1 MPRPRTESPLRG
13 TPPGAQRFALFVAMG
28 YVAIAAVWIA
38 LSDRLTTALT
48 IGPEQMAWA
57 QSVKGIGFVLVT
69 GTLLFVLVLRY
80 ARQLERRDRVLR
92 RQHDRLTAV
101 NRVHDVL
108 RMVNASLLRVRDLDL
123 LLEEACRALVHGGG
137 FPCAWIGLIDP
148 GDGAL
153 RTVASAT
160 AEGLP
165 AVGIEI
171 PATELTAAGPLASVL
186 RDGELARIDADTG
199 AILDRT
205 GPPAGTFSEIA
216 VVPLRSDDSVIGLI
230 AIYATAR
237 GFFDDHEERALLA
250 EIADNIGLGVGYLRQ
265 KNTLQHLSYHD
276 DLTGVGNRALIENRL
291 VQAVNAVERGGCTV
305 AAMVLDI
312 DGFRAINDTTGRH
325 AGDRAL
331 QAVAERLS
339 ERIRP
344 GDSIGRL
351 GNDEFAVVFANV
363 DDQNPVSRLA
373 ARLADAFP
381 ARIDVDGQ
389 EIFLTVS
396 MGVAVY
402 PDDAGDAHDLLARAE
417 LALHSATA
425 EESGTITYYAAALDL
440 QARERHEIE
449 RALRQSVNTDDF
461 TVAWQPVI
469 DLDTGLT
476 VGAEVLLRWHHPELG
491 EIAPARFIPIAE
503 QTGLIAALG
512 RRVAAEACAQAAA
525 WGHAGHGLD
534 VAVNV
539 SLQELKTPEFVG
551 QMRRILDRHSGSG
564 WRLVLE
570 LTESQFMADPEPV
583 IATCRALKAMGCAI
597 YIDDFGTGYSALN
610 YLTHLPLDGLKIDRS
625 FVVQA
630 ETDRGVRAIIR
641 AVIALARELDLDVV
655 GEGVETERQLE
666 LVRELGCHKVQGF
679 WYGHPE
685 SAAGFA
691 RHHLQLRSHSRG

>member
-1 MPRPRTESPLRG
+1 V
-13 TPPGAQRFALFVAMG
+13 ALG
-28 YVAIAAVWIA
+28 YVVIAAVWIT
-38 LSDRLTTALT
+38 LSDRLTAALT
-48 IGPEQMAWA
+48 FGPAQMSWV

-69 GTLLFVLVLRY
+69 GSLLYVLVLRY

-92 RQHDRLTAV
+92 RQHDRLAAV

-108 RMVNASLLRVRDLDL
+108 RMVNASLLRVRDHDL

-137 FPCAWIGLIDP
+137 FPCAWIGLLAP
-148 GDGAL
+148 EDGAL

-165 AVGIEI
+165 AVGIEV
-171 PATELTAAGPLASVL
+171 PAAELAAAGPLAPAL
-186 RDGELARIDADTG
+186 RDGEFARIEAGRG
-199 AILDRT
+199 AILDQS
-205 GPPAGTFSEIA
+205 GPPVGTFSDIA
-216 VVPLRSDDSVIGLI
+216 VVPLRSDDAVIGLI
-230 AIYATAR
+230 AIYATAS
-237 GFFDDHEERALLA
+237 GFFADSEECALLT

-265 KNTLQHLSYHD
+265 KHTLQHLSYHD
-276 DLTGVGNRALIENRL
+276 DLTGIGNRALIENRL
-291 VQAVNAVERGGCTV
+291 VQAVNAVERSGSTI
-305 AAMVLDI
+305 AAIVLDI
-312 DGFRAINDTTGRH
+312 DGFRAINDTSGRN
-325 AGDRAL
+325 AGDRVL
-331 QAVAERLS
+331 HAVAERLS
-339 ERIRP
+339 QRIRP

-363 DDQNPVSRLA
+363 DERNPVSRLA

-402 PDDAGDAHDLLARAE
+402 PDDAGDARDLLARAE
-417 LALHSATA
+417 LALHSGAA
-425 EESGTITYYAAALDL
+425 EEPATITYYAAALDL
-440 QARERHEIE
+440 QARERREIE
-449 RALRQSVNTDDF
+449 RALRRSVDTDDF
-461 TVAWQPVI
+461 TLAWQPVV
-469 DLDTGLT
+469 DLGTGHT
-476 VGAEVLLRWHHPELG
+476 VGAEVLLRWRHPELG
-491 EIAPARFIPIAE
+491 EIAPDRFIPVAE
-503 QTGLIAALG
+503 QTGLIVALG
-512 RRVAAEACAQAAA
+512 RRVAEEACAQAAA
-525 WGHAGHGLD
+525 WGRTGHRLD

-551 QMRRILDRHSGSG
+551 QVRRILERHAGSG

-630 ETDRGVRAIIR
+630 EADRSVRAIIR

-685 SAAGFA
+685 PAAGFA
-691 RHHLQLRSHSRG
+691 GHHLQLRSHDRG

>member
-1 MPRPRTESPLRG
+1 MPRPRTETTPRG
-13 TPPGAQRFALFVAMG
+13 APPRPQRFALLMALS
-28 YVAIAAVWIA
+28 YVALATVWIM
-38 LSDRLTTALT
+38 LSDRLTAALT
-48 IGPEQMAWA
+48 FGPEQMARV

-69 GTLLFVLVLRY
+69 GLLLYILVLRY
-80 ARQLERRDRVLR
+80 TRKLERRDRVLR
-92 RQHDRLTAV
+92 RHHDRLTAV

-108 RMVNASLLRVRDLDL
+108 RMVNASLLRVHDHDL

-137 FPCAWIGLIDP
+137 FPCAWIGLLDHE
-148 GDGAL
+148 DGAL

-160 AEGLP
+160 TEGLP

-171 PATELTAAGPLASVL
+171 PAVEHAAAGPLASVL
-186 RDGELARIDADTG
+186 RNGEFARIDAGRG
-199 AILDRT
+199 AILDQS
-205 GPPAGTFSEIA
+205 GPPVGTFAEIA
-216 VVPLRSDDSVIGLI
+216 VVPLRSGDSVIGLI
-230 AIYATAR
+230 AIYATAS
-237 GFFDDHEERALLA
+237 GVFDDDEERALLT
-250 EIADNIGLGVGYLRQ
+250 EIADNVGLGVGYLRQ
-265 KNTLQHLSYHD
+265 KHTLQHLSYHD

-291 VQAVNAVERGGCTV
+291 VQAINAVGRSGRTI
-305 AAMVLDI
+305 AAIVLDI
-312 DGFRAINDTTGRH
+312 DGFRAINDTSGRH

-331 QAVAERLS
+331 HMVAERLS

-363 DDQNPVSRLA
+363 DERNPVSRLA

-381 ARIDVDGQ
+381 TRIDVDGQ

-417 LALHSATA
+417 LALHSGTA
-425 EESGTITYYAAALDL
+425 DEAGTITWYAAALDL
-440 QARERHEIE
+440 QARERREIE
-449 RALRQSVNTDDF
+449 RALRHSVETDEF
-461 TVAWQPVI
+461 TLVWQPVV
-469 DLDTGLT
+469 DLGTGHT
-476 VGAEVLLRWHHPELG
+476 VGAEVLLRWRHPELG
-491 EIAPARFIPIAE
+491 EIPPDRFIPIAE
-503 QTGLIAALG
+503 QTGMIVALG
-512 RRVAAEACAQAAA
+512 RRVADEACAQAAA
-525 WGHAGHGLD
+525 WESAGHGLD

-539 SLQELKTPEFVG
+539 SLHELKTPGFVD
-551 QMRRILDRHSGSG
+551 QVRRILDRYAGPG

-583 IATCRALKAMGCAI
+583 IATCRALKTMGCAI

-610 YLTHLPLDGLKIDRS
+610 YLTHLPLDGLKVDRS

-630 ETDRGVRAIIR
+630 EEDRGVRAIIR

-679 WYGHPE
+679 WYGRPE
-685 SAAGFA
+685 PAPTFA
-691 RHHLQLRSHSRG
+691 RRLKLKTQPGR

>member
-1 MPRPRTESPLRG
+1 MPRPRMDTSTRGAPLQPR
-13 TPPGAQRFALFVAMG
+13 RFALVVAVS
-28 YVAIAAVWIA
+28 YVLIAAVWIT
-38 LSDRLTTALT
+38 LSDRFAAALT
-48 IGPEQMAWA
+48 WGPGQMAWV

-69 GTLLFVLVLRY
+69 GTLLYLLVQGY
-80 ARQLERRDRVLR
+80 ARQLERRDRALR
-92 RQHDRLTAV
+92 RQHDRLAAV
-101 NRVHDVL
+101 NRVQDVL
-108 RMVNASLLRVRDLDL
+108 RMVNASLLRVQDRDL
-123 LLEEACRALVHGGG
+123 LLEEACRALVHGGH
-137 FPCAWIGLIDP
+137 FPCAWIGLVGPD
-148 GDGAL
+148 DGTL

-165 AVGIEI
+165 AVGIEV
-171 PATELTAAGPLASVL
+171 PEAELAAAGPLASTL
-186 RDGELARIDADTG
+186 SDGEFVRIEAG
-199 AILDRT
+199 RGGILDHS
-205 GPPAGTFSEIA
+205 GPPVGTFSEIA
-216 VVPLRSDDSVIGLI
+216 LVPLRSGGTVIGLI
-230 AIYATAR
+230 AIYAGAR
-237 GFFDDHEERALLA
+237 GFFEDQEECALLT

-265 KNTLQHLSYHD
+265 KQTLQHLSYHD
-276 DLTGVGNRALIENRL
+276 DLTGIGNRALIENRL
-291 VQAVNAVERGGCTV
+291 VQAVNAVERSGRTI
-305 AAMVLDI
+305 AAIVLDI
-312 DGFRAINDTTGRH
+312 DGFRAINDTSGRQ

-331 QAVAERLS
+331 VAVAERLS

-351 GNDEFAVVFANV
+351 GNDEFVIVFADV
-363 DDQNPVSRLA
+363 DESNPVSRLA
-373 ARLADAFP
+373 GRLADAFP

-402 PDDAGDAHDLLARAE
+402 PSDAGDARDLLARAE
-417 LALHSATA
+417 LALHSGAA

-440 QARERHEIE
+440 QARERREIE
-449 RALRQSVNTDDF
+449 RAMRHSIDTTDF
-461 TVAWQPVI
+461 SLAWQPVV
-469 DLDTGLT
+469 DLGSGHT
-476 VGAEVLLRWHHPELG
+476 VGAEVLLRWNHPELG
-491 EIAPARFIPIAE
+491 EIAPDRFIPVAE

-512 RRVAAEACAQAAA
+512 RRVTDEACAQAAA
-525 WGHAGHGLD
+525 WGRAGQGLD

-539 SLQELKTPEFVG
+539 SLQELKAPEFVG
-551 QMRRILDRHSGSG
+551 QVRRILDRHAGGG

-583 IATCRALKAMGCAI
+583 VATCRALKAMGCAI

-630 ETDRGVRAIIR
+630 EADRGVRAIIR
-641 AVIALARELDLDVV
+641 AVIVLARELELDVV

-685 SAAGFA
+685 PAAAFA
-691 RHHLQLRSHSRG
+691 RRLPFQTRKRG